1 MQRVLRY
8 GVVGVL
14 NTLLG
19 YGVILGG
26 LSLGLG
32 DYPSNIL
39 GYSVGLTFSFFV
51 NRSWT
56 FGMTGAIAK
65 REVSGFGIAFMLAY
79 AANLLVLSLS
89 RAAGLVDSPLA
100 HLAAMAVY
108 SGMFFLITNYW
119 VFAGQGKAVPFI
131 RECLARYGPEM
142 ALCLLAVSTLHV
154 IGGIAVSHDVTWQ
167 FWIARQMLGG
177 AQLYRDIWEVNP
189 PLWFWSAIPIEYAA
203 QSLQIAPSRILS
215 VIIVGMGAG
224 SALLIGHLGEI
235 EQPIRRTA
243 IMALAFWFCV
253 PMPLFDFGQ
262 REQLVIICA
271 LPYATLIARR
281 ADGRAVSVGMALLVG
296 FFAAYGFALKHYFL
310 LTPVLLEMWLA
321 LRLRWQWNLV
331 RPELLVLGGAGL
343 TYAAAIVVFA
353 PDFLSFIVPMVRS
366 AYAGYNVPLLLQLDE
381 AAQLIWALS
390 AIALAGLGGVFGRQA
405 STMVSAMTL
414 VAIAFIASYFLQQ
427 KGWQYHAIPA
437 TAAILLAVTIRLS
450 ELRPREFY
458 RHPLAIAT
466 IAFAIFM
473 GLAYGP
479 YHDFLRKG
487 SQPLLATVEKGE
499 PVVALA
505 ADPMWIWPIA
515 EEDGLAWPLHVYSFW
530 MLPAIGHAE
539 ILGPYDPALEKLGNL
554 VRRQTL
560 ADILCHPPALI
571 LGERRRRYE
580 IQPEQFDMTSFFL
593 RDSAFRTFMTT
604 HYIEEAPTRYLRVF
618 RRRGRV
624 APSSSSSCR
633 SIAPLNHPITSNPI

>member
-262 REQLVIICA
+262 REQLAIICA

-281 ADGRAVSVGMALLVG
+281 HKGRAVPIGMALLVG

-310 LTPVLLEMWLA
+310 LAPVLLEIWLS
-321 LRLRWQWNLV
+321 LRWQRWNPI

-343 TYAAAIVVFA
+343 IYAAALLIFT

-366 AYAGYNVPLLLQLDE
+366 AYAGYNVPFLLQVDE
-381 AAQLIWALS
+381 AAQLIWLLS
-390 AIALAGLGGVFGRQA
+390 GIALAGLGGVFGRQA
-405 STMVSAMTL
+405 NALVSAMTL
-414 VAIAFIASYFLQQ
+414 TALAFIAAYFLQQ

-450 ELRPREFY
+450 ELRPRDFH
-458 RHPLAIAT
+458 RHPLAITT
-466 IAFAIFM
+466 IAFAIVV
-473 GLAYGP
+473 GIAYGP

-487 SQPLLATVEKGE
+487 SQPLLATVARGE

-515 EEDGLAWPLHVYSFW
+515 EEDGLVWPLRVYSFW
-530 MLPAIGHAE
+530 MLPAIGHME
-539 ILGPYDPALEKLGNL
+539 IFGPNDPKLEKLGNL
-554 VRRQTL
+554 VRRRTL
-560 ADILCHPPALI
+560 TDMLCHPPALI
-571 LGERRRRYE
+571 LGELRRRYE
-580 IQPEQFDMTSFFL
+580 FQPEQFDTTSFFL
-593 RDSAFRTFMTT
+593 RDPALRAFLAT
-604 HYIEEAPTRYLRVF
+604 HYVEEKPTRYLRVF
-618 RRRGRV
+618 RRRGHV
-624 APSSSSSCR
+624 APSPSPDCR
-633 SIAPLNHPITSNPI
+633 AIAPLDHPITSNPV